1 MNQQQVKDY
10 LVIRKNEKNS
20 KRNLNVEIASGVVD
34 LLMDLA
40 DEVFDLT
47 RQQSGGKMTKGQWR
61 EFSGIFIE
69 GKKCSLRK
77 IKSLASEADGSQ
89 LSTEEGAINISPD
102 FTAV

>member
-1 MNQQQVKDY
+1 
-10 LVIRKNEKNS
+10 
-20 KRNLNVEIASGVVD
+20 
-34 LLMDLA
+34 
-40 DEVFDLT
+40 
-47 RQQSGGKMTKGQWR
+47 MTKGQWR

>member
-47 RQQSGGKMTKGQWR
+47 R
-61 EFSGIFIE
+61 
-69 GKKCSLRK
+69 
-77 IKSLASEADGSQ
+77 
-89 LSTEEGAINISPD
+89 
-102 FTAV
+102 